1 MKSYKNK
8 ILIGFGLLATMFGCK
23 KTETFP
29 VQNVSAI
36 YIFDPR
42 DSAGANAQKYLFGIY
57 YILPDGVDRVG
68 GDYLDAASDDAVS
81 PSANSQCQILS
92 SGGYSSISLPAG
104 EDLWSNVVTNGLGNT
119 PLSYTSMWS
128 GIRYAN
134 NFINNIPIVPVK
146 GSVNGVSNRYVWQ
159 SEARFLRAQF
169 YFELIK
175 RFGGVPLIG
184 NKVFEISD
192 DLSLPRNNF
201 ADCVNYIVSEC
212 DAIKD
217 SLLTVPLANNAQDSY
232 RATKGAALALKAHVL
247 LYAASPLYN
256 DPAGANSNP
265 LLGYTDYSAA
275 RWQAAAN
282 AAQAVIAL
290 NAYQLDTVYKNVFL
304 NQNSP
309 EIIFRR
315 TNDFGTTIE
324 TNNGPIGYPSAMG
337 NGRTD
342 PTQDLVDSYPMA
354 NGLAITD
361 PTSGYDPNNPY
372 TNRDPRLAANVLT
385 NGATW
390 LSTSLQTYE
399 GGVSKPNSGVQQTLT
414 GYYMHKFMGPDESGT
429 QFTKHLEDWI
439 SLRYGEILLDYAE
452 AQNEVAGPN
461 STATGGSY
469 TPYTALE
476 ALRKRAGI
484 AQGTNGLYGL
494 TAGMTQA
501 QMRTAIQ
508 NERRIE
514 MAFEEQ
520 RYFDIRRWK
529 IAETVMNQPRMGVS
543 INNSNGNLTYN
554 YVPVFTT
561 KFVAPKMYYY
571 PIPYAEVLKNPNM
584 KQNPGW

>member
-1 MKSYKNK
+1 MKSYKSK
-8 ILIGFGLLATMFGCK
+8 ILIGVGLLALMFGCK

-42 DSAGANAQKYLFGIY
+42 DSAGVNAQKYLFGVY
-57 YILPDGVDRVG
+57 YILPNGLDRVG
-68 GDYLDAASDDAVS
+68 GDYLDAASDDGVS
-81 PSANSQCQILS
+81 PVGNSQVTVLS
-92 SGGYSSISLPAG
+92 TGTYSSISLPTN
-104 EDLWSNVVTNGLGNT
+104 EDLWSNVVTNGLNSQ
-119 PLSYTSMWS
+119 PFSYTSMWS

-134 NFINNIPIVPVK
+134 NFINNIPVVPVK
-146 GSVNGVSNRYVWQ
+146 GSVNGVGNRYIWQ
-159 SEARFLRAQF
+159 SEARFLRAEF
-169 YFELIK
+169 YFELLK

-192 DLSLPRNNF
+192 NLSLPRNNF
-201 ADCVNYIVSEC
+201 SDCVNYIVSEC

-217 SLLTVPLANNAQDSY
+217 SLITLPLANNAQDSY
-232 RATKGAALALKAHVL
+232 RPSKGAALALKAHVL

-256 DPAGANSNP
+256 DPAGANGNP
-265 LLGYTDYSAA
+265 LLGYTSYSAA
-275 RWQAAAN
+275 RWQTAAN

-290 NAYQLDTVYKNVFL
+290 NYYQLDTVYKNVFL

-315 TNDFGTTIE
+315 TSDFGVTVE
-324 TNNGPIGYPSAMG
+324 KNNGPIGYPSAIG
-337 NGRTD
+337 SARTN
-342 PTQDLVDSYPMA
+342 PTQDLVDAYPMA
-354 NGLAITD
+354 NGLAISD
-361 PTSGYDPNNPY
+361 PASGYDPNNPY
-372 TNRDPRLAANVLT
+372 LNRDPRLAANVLT
-385 NGATW
+385 NGAPW
-390 LSTSLQTYE
+390 LNSTLQTFD
-399 GGVSKPNSGVQQTLT
+399 GGVSRPNSGVTETLT
-414 GYYMHKFMGPDESGT
+414 GYYLHKFMGYDESGT
-429 QFTKHLEDWI
+429 QFTNHLEDWI

-461 STATGGSY
+461 STTGGSY

-484 AQGTNGLYGL
+484 KAGAQGLYGL
-494 TAGMTQA
+494 AAGMTQA

-520 RYFDIRRWK
+520 RFFDIRRWK

-554 YVPVFTT
+554 YVPVLTT
-561 KFVAPKMYYY
+561 KFVAPKMYFY